1 MRTVMTRL
9 HDRDMAFEAT
19 GYLWGSTPLDVFC
32 CKLLFATR
40 LLTPGSETTV
50 CHLFC
55 SRH

>member
-1 MRTVMTRL
+1 MTHL
-9 HDRDMAFEAT
+9 HDRDIPDPRLSRQQDT
-19 GYLWGSTPLDVFC
+19 VGSTPLDVLC
-32 CKLLFATR
+32 CKLLFASR